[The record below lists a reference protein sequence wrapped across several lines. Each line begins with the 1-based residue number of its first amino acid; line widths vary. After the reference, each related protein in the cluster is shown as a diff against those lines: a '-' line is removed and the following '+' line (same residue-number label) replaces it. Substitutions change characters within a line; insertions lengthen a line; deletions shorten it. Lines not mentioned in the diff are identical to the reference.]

1 MAVLLVRHAK
11 AGNSDK
17 WAPPDDLRPLTAR
30 GEAQAQNLVNLLADF
45 EIVRVLSS
53 PYLRCTQTVA
63 PLAAALGLA
72 VEPSDDLAEG
82 QGPSGLVLARSLVGA
97 AGHTVLCTHGDVVEE
112 VLDELGV
119 DRDGYTRKGATW
131 VLDQEGGRHLP
142 PPS

>member
-11 AGNSDK
+11 AGNRDR
-17 WAPPDDLRPLTAR
+17 WEAPDDLRPLTAK
-30 GEAQAQNLVNLLADF
+30 GEAQARDLVALLAGFD
-45 EIVRVLSS
+45 VARVLSS

-82 QGPSGLVLARSLVGA
+82 QGPAGLVLARSLVGA

-112 VLDELGV
+112 VLDGLGV
-119 DRDGYTRKGATW
+119 GRDEGTRKGATW
-131 VLDQEGGRHLP
+131 VLDGDGARHLP
-142 PPS
+142 PPD